1 MISSVVEVVRVVL
14 FAVAHI
20 LGGSMGGAIVVVSL
34 LVRLALL
41 PLTLRLARRGLA
53 QQAILESLRPQVE
66 RLKHRYLRQPDR
78 LASETLALYRRA
90 GYRPLSLSTLLGTLV
105 QLPIVAG
112 VYGAVRSGS
121 AAGARFLWVR
131 DLARADAVL
140 AIGVAALTG
149 LVTYLSGEAGS
160 TAARPLAPQLLFGT
174 VLTVFVMWRFSAA
187 LVLSW
192 GASAV
197 GNLLQASVL
206 ARRSASQLR
215 PGSA

>member
-90 GYRPLSLSTLLGTLV
+90 RYRPLILNTSFGTLV
-105 QLPIVAG
+105 QLLIVA
-112 VYGAVRSGS
+112 
-121 AAGARFLWVR
+121 
-131 DLARADAVL
+131 VL
-140 AIGVAALTG
+140 YPPLHA
-149 LVTYLSGEAGS
+149 SS
-160 TAARPLAPQLLFGT
+160 TAG
-174 VLTVFVMWRFSAA
+174 
-187 LVLSW
+187 
-192 GASAV
+192 
-197 GNLLQASVL
+197 
-206 ARRSASQLR
+206 
-215 PGSA
+215 